1 MNECRFSSSYSMKEV
16 SKVLNSYFDLLNN
29 EMVDEMVEQ
38 QTYLYL
44 PLFELL
50 NNVERSEV

>member
-1 MNECRFSSSYSMKEV
+1 MKEV
-16 SKVLNSYFDLLNN
+16 SKVLNLHYDLLDN

-38 QTYLYL
+38 PTYLYL

-50 NNVERSEV
+50 NNVDR